1 MNLNLDKLY
10 LDIIDC
16 SFRGFIMEYF
26 FRKIGLFC
34 ILIFVISL
42 FQVQAQE
49 NRNVD
54 DSLKTLKILKKTLDD
69 IIEANKS
76 NEAANLDVEI
86 DGIIID
92 QSITKVGRDFYDL
105 FYSLWVAPRN
115 AKNFTITIKEMV
127 LPGLATQIVVLVN
140 DNEVFKQKVQPR
152 YEILEAMSQFANAV
166 TVRYLNNYEKMN
178 AQLEGEDQQ
187 GTGIY

>member
-1 MNLNLDKLY
+1 MNLNLDSLY
-10 LDIIDC
+10 LYIIDC
-16 SFRGFIMEYF
+16 CFIVFVMEYF
-26 FRKIGLFC
+26 FRKIGLFT
-34 ILIFVISL
+34 ILIFLISL

-49 NRNVD
+49 KKNVE

-76 NEAANLDVEI
+76 KEAGSLEMEI

-92 QSITKVGRDFYDL
+92 QTITKVGRDFYDL
-105 FYSLWVAPRN
+105 FYSLWVAPKN
-115 AKNFTITIKEMV
+115 AKNFTITIKEFV
-127 LPGLATQIVVLVN
+127 LPGLVTQIVVLVN
-140 DNEVFKQKVQPR
+140 DNEVFKQRVQPR
-152 YEILEAMSQFANAV
+152 YEILESMSQYANAV
-166 TVRYLNNYEKMN
+166 TFRYLSNYEKMK